1 MGKERADLL
10 LVRKGLV
17 ETREKAKRL
26 IMAGAVKAGEKR
38 IKKPSELI
46 EENEEL
52 KVTETLPYVSRGG
65 IKLAFAL
72 DHFGIEIR
80 GKVVL
85 DVGASTGGFTDCLI
99 KRGAKKVYALDVGY
113 GQLDW
118 RLRKDPRVVPIERQ
132 NIRYFI
138 KEQRPQPV
146 DLITVDVS
154 FISLKKVL
162 PHLIPLVIEGGEIL
176 CLIKPQFEVGKEEV
190 EKKGIIK
197 TPEKH
202 KKVVEEISI
211 FAQNIGLVSKGIIPS
226 PILGV
231 KGNKEFFIYLVK
243 PKG

>member
-1 MGKERADLL
+1 
-10 LVRKGLV
+10 V

-38 IKKPSELI
+38 IRKPSELI

-65 IKLAFAL
+65 LKLAFAL

-132 NIRYFI
+132 NIRYFS
-138 KEQRPQPV
+138 KEQLPQPV